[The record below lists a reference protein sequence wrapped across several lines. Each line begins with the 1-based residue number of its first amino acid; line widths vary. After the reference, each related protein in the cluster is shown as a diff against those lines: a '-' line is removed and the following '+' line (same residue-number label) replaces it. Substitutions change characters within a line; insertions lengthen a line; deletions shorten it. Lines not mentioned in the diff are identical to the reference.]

1 MNNPFDRLHR
11 LYDPFMRL
19 TGFYADETIIRLLR
33 PEPHE
38 RFIDVGGGTGWIAR
52 NLAGRGPAVTVLDLS
67 LGMLS
72 HVDGPPGVQ
81 AVCGDGQRM
90 GIRDG
95 VFDGAVLSDTLHHIP
110 ATDRLLGEIA
120 RVLRPGG
127 RLLVHDFE
135 RTSRWVRLLQTLESR
150 LVEKVRYSS
159 VDELGPLLRA
169 AGFGHGE
176 TVRTRLAFFT
186 VWRKIERNATTE
198 EN

>member
-1 MNNPFDRLHR
+1 MKNAFDRLHR

-52 NLAGRGPAVTVLDLS
+52 HIAQHGPSVTVLDIS

-72 HVDGPPGVQ
+72 HVDGPSGVR
-81 AVCGDGQRM
+81 AVCGDGRRM
-90 GIRDG
+90 GIRSG
-95 VFDGAVLSDTLHHIP
+95 VFDGAVLSDALHHIP
-110 ATDRLLGEIA
+110 ETEWLLGEVA

-127 RLLVHDFE
+127 RLLMHDFE

-159 VDELGPLLRA
+159 MDELGPWLRA
-169 AGFGHGE
+169 AGFDHGE

-186 VWRKIERNATTE
+186 VWRKDGRRATTE